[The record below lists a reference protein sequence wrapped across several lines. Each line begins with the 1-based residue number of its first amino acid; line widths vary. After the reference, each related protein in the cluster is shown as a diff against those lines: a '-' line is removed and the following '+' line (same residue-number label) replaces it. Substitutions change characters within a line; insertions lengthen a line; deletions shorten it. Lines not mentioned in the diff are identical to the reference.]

1 MKNNVE
7 TFICRL
13 SYEWNNPE
21 GFFYKLNRKI
31 IDYNGF
37 NRTYNLLKD
46 IKLYYDSDHS
56 EMFDKCIV
64 QFLWCIPIYM
74 EKQEDIIDPLVN
86 NRKTMQKYFIEQG
99 DIISLLEQRSMG
111 QIRDYC
117 DMVETIENI
126 ISEILGEP

>member
-1 MKNNVE
+1 
-7 TFICRL
+7 
-13 SYEWNNPE
+13 
-21 GFFYKLNRKI
+21 
-31 IDYNGF
+31 
-37 NRTYNLLKD
+37 
-46 IKLYYDSDHS
+46 
-56 EMFDKCIV
+56 
-64 QFLWCIPIYM
+64 M

>member
-1 MKNNVE
+1 
-7 TFICRL
+7 
-13 SYEWNNPE
+13 
-21 GFFYKLNRKI
+21 
-31 IDYNGF
+31 
-37 NRTYNLLKD
+37 
-46 IKLYYDSDHS
+46 
-56 EMFDKCIV
+56 MFDKCIV

>member
-37 NRTYNLLKD
+37 NRTYNLL
-46 IKLYYDSDHS
+46 Y
-56 EMFDKCIV
+56 FPR
-64 QFLWCIPIYM
+64 FLAK
-74 EKQEDIIDPLVN
+74 EK
-86 NRKTMQKYFIEQG
+86 
-99 DIISLLEQRSMG
+99 
-111 QIRDYC
+111 
-117 DMVETIENI
+117 
-126 ISEILGEP
+126 ILKN